1 MSLAAAAV
9 GRSDAPLSTV
19 STGAYGHWDINVAV
33 ALATV
38 LVVALCVLLHY
49 EGLSW
54 LSRGLLRLQGRAR
67 RHMLRGIF
75 GVLVLHVLEIWIFG
89 LAVFVLQQTDPRFGQ
104 IHGIDPGSLLD
115 YVYFSA
121 VTYTTVGFGDVIPTG
136 PLRFLVGTEAL
147 AGFVL
152 ITWSASF
159 TFLEM
164 QRYWKR
170 D

>member
-1 MSLAAAAV
+1 MHRSIAAMIPASASGV
-9 GRSDAPLSTV
+9 PG
-19 STGAYGHWDINVAV
+19 GYGHWDVNLAVAV
-33 ALATV
+33 ATV
-38 LVVALCVLLHY
+38 LIVGLSVLVHH
-49 EGLSW
+49 EGLS
-54 LSRGLLRLQGRAR
+54 LLTGGLARLHGKAR
-67 RHMLRGIF
+67 RHVLRGIF

-89 LAVFVLQQTDPRFGQ
+89 LALYVLLAVDPRFGQ
-104 IHGIDPGSLLD
+104 IHGIDPHSLLD

-147 AGFVL
+147 TGFVL

-159 TFLEM
+159 TFMEM